1 MIYIYYNNINDTNDI
16 DYFIFTF
23 EFDNIEINNIIS
35 SFNDKINDY
44 YPQIYSSQMFYIID
58 FNKTFLYKLEN
69 NYILIYQYIYGT
81 NNKSGWID
89 VPYQNNNSKISTY
102 INRNFR
108 GRLFSN
114 NIDSDINTI
123 IFSINDGNEFL
134 LAIKLEYNMINKG
147 IIEIKSGEIRSQIMR
162 SGHFPLYYYL
172 KIKNE
177 DYINININLRLN
189 SYDDSILK
197 NDFDIKGYILNEET
211 IKRKIIGESIQLQNP
226 INGTYS
232 NKFKIGLLE
241 INRKKVYD
249 NNNYLLIEIINNDK
263 VDINTYILVE
273 FVSKENSQDIYFMPI
288 DQYLI
293 ETFDNYNETIREEN
307 KYHILIN
314 QRGNNQVLI
323 EISPEYND
331 IELIFTNETYPN
343 GFKCSDFNC
352 SFNLDAGFKQYTIYN
367 VDNDNIYFSVM
378 NTKRRKANYMIRYF
392 YCNKDIEYIYKLND
406 KMEQKYIDTN
416 NGNITLSLTFDQ
428 IQIIYKD
435 KPLNN
440 TSGIIFFINGLLYK
454 KNKDSE
460 ELLNTT
466 SLLQER
472 MPLYEKKIIRE
483 YNSEKN
489 EMFELTF

>member
-367 VDNDNIYFSVM
+367 VDND
-378 NTKRRKANYMIRYF
+378 RY
-392 YCNKDIEYIYKLND
+392 
-406 KMEQKYIDTN
+406 
-416 NGNITLSLTFDQ
+416 
-428 IQIIYKD
+428 
-435 KPLNN
+435 
-440 TSGIIFFINGLLYK
+440 
-454 KNKDSE
+454 
-460 ELLNTT
+460 
-466 SLLQER
+466 
-472 MPLYEKKIIRE
+472 
-483 YNSEKN
+483 
-489 EMFELTF
+489 